1 MPARMTVLPD
11 ARVLALRPELLS
23 ALRTAACEVSGVAFG
38 EFFDAPMRRV
48 LVEAFERAGADEG
61 TVWLLDGE
69 RASLIPRF
77 NSGPHAGRFVGTFR
91 QSVRA
96 GMIGMVAATE
106 QPVCENEV
114 CKNERQDRTL
124 DEQLE
129 LRTWAM
135 LAVPFFYFGELRGVI
150 SCVQF
155 QSGTSAPA
163 GFSEEHLHALQLTAG
178 VLTRLIE
185 QRLFALC
192 LGLDCL
198 A

>member
-1 MPARMTVLPD
+1 MTVLPD
-11 ARVLALRPELLS
+11 ERLLALRPELMA
-23 ALRTAACEVSGVAFG
+23 ALRDVAREISGEVFAD
-38 EFFDAPMRRV
+38 FFDAPMRSL
-48 LVEAFERAGADEG
+48 LVERFDRAGADEG
-61 TVWLLDGE
+61 TVWLLDAE
-69 RASLIPRF
+69 RTTLIPRF
-77 NSGPHAGRFVGTFR
+77 NSGPHAERFVGTFR

-106 QPVCENEV
+106 QPICENEV

-124 DEQLE
+124 DERLQ

-135 LAVPFFYFGELRGVI
+135 IAVPLYFFGELRGVI

-155 QSGTSAPA
+155 QSAESTPP
-163 GFSEEHLHALQLTAG
+163 GFSGEHLHDLQLIAG
-178 VLTRLIE
+178 ALSRLIE
-185 QRLFALC
+185 HRLLALC